1 MLAGARRSD
10 PTGDQAA
17 PAEAATDDAPYGAAA
32 AAPIKEARIAADAG
46 RRLPVIVNLGY
57 PRGTVAVPLPLNS
70 GARAVRAGSS
80 AKAAV
85 RAPHFHY
92 PGRAGAAAES
102 AKSALGAP
110 APAKG
115 VQGIPPGD
123 DASAPAAPERK
134 KGRCRGWSRQRPL
147 PGMEKSGNDNRI
159 RSTVARH
166 RDPEPDAEGGRG
178 DRNRR

>member
-1 MLAGARRSD
+1 MGGAD
-10 PTGDQAA
+10 
-17 PAEAATDDAPYGAAA
+17 
-32 AAPIKEARIAADAG
+32 KESRIAADAG

-102 AKSALGAP
+102 AKSA
-110 APAKG
+110 
-115 VQGIPPGD
+115 
-123 DASAPAAPERK
+123 SARLRRP
-134 KGRCRGWSRQRPL
+134 RGYKDTYRTYHQATMRALQRPL
-147 PGMEKSGNDNRI
+147 SAKRAAAEVGPGNGLSLGWRNPAMTTGYA
-159 RSTVARH
+159 AR
-166 RDPEPDAEGGRG
+166 
-178 DRNRR
+178 